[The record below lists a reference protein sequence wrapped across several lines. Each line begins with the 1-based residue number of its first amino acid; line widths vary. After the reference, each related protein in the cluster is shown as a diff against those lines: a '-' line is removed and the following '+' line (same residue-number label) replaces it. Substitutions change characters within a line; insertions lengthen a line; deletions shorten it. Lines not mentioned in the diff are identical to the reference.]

1 MKIQYASDLHLEFG
15 ANSVYLR
22 NNPLIPVGDILILAG
37 DIGYL
42 GDDNY
47 IKHPFW
53 DWASGNYDRVIVIPG
68 NHELYNSF
76 DINELHDGWRFEIRK
91 NIEYVYNTV
100 IALDKDTD
108 LIATTLWSEI
118 HPSNGY
124 FTERGVSDFHRIRNG
139 AYRLTWERFND
150 EHLKCRKFIENSL
163 VSSNARH
170 IIVATHHVPSFE
182 LMSDEFQGSPINGA
196 FTVELGNMIA
206 NSRIGNW
213 IYGHS
218 HRNINKTIGST
229 HCLSNQLGY
238 VSHGE
243 HQSFKPDAVIEI

>member
-1 MKIQYASDLHLEFG
+1 M
-15 ANSVYLR
+15 
-22 NNPLIPVGDILILAG
+22 ILAG

-68 NHELYNSF
+68 NHELYNSC

-139 AYRLTWERFND
+139 KYRLTWERFND

-163 VSSNARH
+163 VSSKAQH

-196 FTVELGNMIA
+196 FTVELGNIIA
-206 NSRIGNW
+206 NSRIENW

-229 HCLSNQLGY
+229 RCLSNQLGY
-238 VSHGE
+238 VFHGE
-243 HQSFKPDAVIEI
+243 NQSFKPDAVIEI